1 MSGGAIILAYYKEGS
16 TFSIVSGFESSYRT
30 RISIPVGTANDDEFA
45 KLNPEW
51 IADKRTQYVI
61 DHHTT
66 ADHEGRYSIRRRND
80 IFGFPKGG
88 IKPGETPLN
97 TAIREF
103 GEEVGYGLD
112 QSRLNELGVAGEYTV
127 YTYNVSAAEK
137 TAIDASIAAMK
148 AERKGE
154 LFETRFR
161 GLGDIRGRN
170 LNQKSSTA
178 LALFQANTAKM
189 GGKRNTRKKTMKRK
203 RAKRQ
208 TSK

>member
-30 RISIPVGTANDDEFA
+30 RISIPIGTANDEEFA
-45 KLNPEW
+45 KLDSDWLKNKE
-51 IADKRTQYVI
+51 TQYVI
-61 DHHTT
+61 DYHTS
-66 ADHEGRYSIRRRND
+66 AEREGCYSIRRKNG

-88 IKPGETPLN
+88 VKTDETPLN

-112 QSRLNELGVAGEYTV
+112 QSRLKELGAAGEYTV
-127 YTYNVSAAEK
+127 YTYNVTAAEK
-137 TAIDASIAAMK
+137 TAIAASIAAMK

-161 GLGDIRGRN
+161 GLGDIGGRN
-170 LNQKSSTA
+170 LNQKSSLA
-178 LALFQANTAKM
+178 LALFQANIAKM